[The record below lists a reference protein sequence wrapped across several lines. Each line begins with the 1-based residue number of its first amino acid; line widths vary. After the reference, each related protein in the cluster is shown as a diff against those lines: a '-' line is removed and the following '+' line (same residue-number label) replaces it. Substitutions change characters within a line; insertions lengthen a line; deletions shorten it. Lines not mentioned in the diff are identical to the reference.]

1 MQWNGT
7 AVSLFYSVKNITK
20 LTKNFY
26 LTVPISYIYSMEKEN
41 STINEGSPAAKKI
54 QLKGLTLDELKKY
67 FAEIG
72 EPRFRGEQLFNWM
85 YNHLVD
91 DFFLVNN
98 FPNNV
103 RQTLADNC
111 EINALKFVTSEVSPT
126 TGTKKYLFETAEGN
140 KIESVIIPEEG
151 RTTLCVSTQV
161 GCPLDCKFCS
171 TGLMGYKKNLTSGE
185 IFDQYALAAR
195 DYGKDK
201 ITNIVFMGMGEPL
214 LNYDATV
221 KTLKIFSDELS
232 KSVSLKKI
240 TVSTAGIAPRIMD
253 LANSGLRIKIALSIH
268 SCFDEIRTTLMP
280 INEKYSFKQNIDA
293 VRYYARKTG
302 TRITFEYIMLKGL
315 NDRDEDL
322 NALKRL
328 CSEIPSKINVIP
340 FNSLAHMN
348 PQGISAVLESSS
360 PERIEEFVQE
370 LRNKNITV
378 TVRYT
383 QGEDIAA
390 ACGQLAIKS

>member
-1 MQWNGT
+1 
-7 AVSLFYSVKNITK
+7 
-20 LTKNFY
+20 
-26 LTVPISYIYSMEKEN
+26 MEKEDL
-41 STINEGSPAAKKI
+41 TIKESSPTAKKI
-54 QLKGLTLDELKKY
+54 QLKGLTLEELKKY

-98 FPNNV
+98 FPKNV
-103 RQTLADNC
+103 RQILADNC
-111 EINALKFVTSEVSPT
+111 EINALKLVTSETSPL

-140 KIESVIIPEEG
+140 KIESVIIPDEG

-161 GCPLDCKFCS
+161 GCPLDCKFCA

-185 IFDQYALAAR
+185 IFDQYALATR

-221 KTLKIFSDELS
+221 KTLQIFGEELT
-232 KSVSLKKI
+232 KSISLKKV
-240 TVSTAGIAPRIMD
+240 TVSTAGIAPRIVD
-253 LANSGLRIKIALSIH
+253 LANSGLKVKIALSIH
-268 SCFDEIRTTLMP
+268 SCFDEMRTTLMP
-280 INEKYSFKQNIDA
+280 INEKYSFKQNTDA

-302 TRITFEYIMLKGL
+302 TRITFEYVMLKGI

-322 NALKRL
+322 AALKRL

-348 PQGISAVLESSS
+348 PQGLSAVLESSS
-360 PERIEEFVQE
+360 RERIEEFVEE

-390 ACGQLAIKS
+390 ACGQLAIKN

>member
-1 MQWNGT
+1 
-7 AVSLFYSVKNITK
+7 
-20 LTKNFY
+20 
-26 LTVPISYIYSMEKEN
+26 MEKEDSAIKESN
-41 STINEGSPAAKKI
+41 PVSKKL

-67 FAEIG
+67 FSEIG

-98 FPNNV
+98 FPKNV
-103 RQTLADNC
+103 RQILTDNC
-111 EINALKFVTSEVSPT
+111 EINALKYVTSETSPV
-126 TGTKKYLFETAEGN
+126 TGTKKYIFETAEGN
-140 KIESVIIPEEG
+140 KIESVIIPDED

-161 GCPLDCKFCS
+161 GCPLDCKFCA

-185 IFDQYALAAR
+185 IFDQYAFAAR

-221 KTLKIFSDELS
+221 KTLQIFSEELT
-232 KSVSLKKI
+232 KSISLKKI
-240 TVSTAGIAPRIMD
+240 TVSTAGIAPRIVD
-253 LANSGLRIKIALSIH
+253 LANSGLKVKIALSVH
-268 SCFDEIRTTLMP
+268 SCFDEMRTTLMP
-280 INEKYSFKQNIDA
+280 INEKYSFKQNVDA

-302 TRITFEYIMLKGL
+302 TRITFEYVMLKDL

-322 NALKRL
+322 AALKRL

-348 PQGISAVLESSS
+348 PEGLSAVLEPSSK
-360 PERIEEFVQE
+360 ERIEKFVEE

-390 ACGQLAIKS
+390 ACGQLAINF